1 MFRTLYTRFKQ
12 WESRF
17 RNSFGNDISTPE
29 ARASS
34 WRHYLWMDHGVLR
47 FWWRNFE
54 QIAPDVYRSNH
65 PHHARFA
72 AYRDMGIKSVL
83 NLRGPGNR
91 AHYLFE
97 VESLDAL
104 GMTLVDVPMGAR
116 VVPQKETLDA
126 LFAAF
131 DTIEKP
137 FLMHCKS
144 GADRTGIA
152 SAFYILDQRN
162 ASDAQARRQL
172 SFRYIHIRKTAT
184 GVLDYV
190 LNQYLARRAS
200 TGISIRDWI
209 AQEYDA
215 DALKAGYAAQKASEK
230 PWQGWLSS

>member
-1 MFRTLYTRFKQ
+1 MGQSLYKRFKQ
-12 WESRF
+12 WESNF
-17 RNSFGNDISTPE
+17 RNSFGNDIGDPE
-29 ARASS
+29 SRASS
-34 WRHYLWMDHGVLR
+34 WKHYLWMDHGVLR

-65 PHHARFA
+65 PHHARFKL
-72 AYRDMGIKSVL
+72 YRDMGIKSVL

-97 VESLDAL
+97 VESLAEL
-104 GMTLVDVPMGAR
+104 GMTMVDVPMGAR
-116 VVPQKETLDA
+116 VVPKKETLQA

-131 DTIEKP
+131 DSIEKP

-152 SAFYILDQRN
+152 SAMYLLDKTDI
-162 ASDAQARRQL
+162 SDDEVRKQL

-190 LNQYLARRAS
+190 LNEYLARRAA
-200 TGISIRDWI
+200 TGIPVRDWI
-209 AQEYDA
+209 ATEYDQV
-215 DALKAGYAAQKASEK
+215 ALEAGYAAHKGGEK
-230 PWQGWLSS
+230 FWQGWF

>member
-1 MFRTLYTRFKQ
+1 MVQSLYKRFKN
-12 WESRF
+12 WESHF
-17 RNSFGNDISTPE
+17 RNSFGDNISDP
-29 ARASS
+29 ASRAGS
-34 WRHYLWMDHGVLR
+34 WKHYLWMDHGILR

-54 QIAPDVYRSNH
+54 QIAPGVYRSNH
-65 PHHARFA
+65 PHHARFE

-97 VESLDAL
+97 VESLEQL

-116 VVPQKETLDA
+116 VVPKKETLEA

-152 SAFYILDQRN
+152 SAMYLLDTTDI
-162 ASDAQARRQL
+162 SDADVRKQL

-190 LNQYLARRAS
+190 LNQYLARRAQD
-200 TGISIRDWI
+200 GIRLREWV
-209 AQEYDA
+209 AQDYDH
-215 DALKAGYAAQKASEK
+215 DALHAGYLAHKAQQRF
-230 PWQGWLSS
+230 WQGWR